1 MGRWE
6 ANANELQQQICTAL
20 VYIRSVLCEVRG
32 NNRVKQ
38 WTQPLL
44 KCLKNLQTSDS
55 KRFCVILGSFQFS
68 FQTKFP
74 WGFLRSTTEL
84 DAQTWRIMCPIFIKF
99 WERRLFKLNLKKFTA
114 VTVKYDDSLKCDTR
128 I

>member
-6 ANANELQQQICTAL
+6 ANANEPQQQICPAL
-20 VYIRSVLCEVRG
+20 VYIRSVLCEVRV

-55 KRFCVILGSFQFS
+55 QKVLCYSGLFPVFFS
-68 FQTKFP
+68 
-74 WGFLRSTTEL
+74 
-84 DAQTWRIMCPIFIKF
+84 
-99 WERRLFKLNLKKFTA
+99 N
-114 VTVKYDDSLKCDTR
+114 
-128 I
+128 

>member
-6 ANANELQQQICTAL
+6 ANANEPQQQICPAL

-55 KRFCVILGSFQFS
+55 QKVLCYSGLFPVFFS
-68 FQTKFP
+68 
-74 WGFLRSTTEL
+74 
-84 DAQTWRIMCPIFIKF
+84 
-99 WERRLFKLNLKKFTA
+99 N
-114 VTVKYDDSLKCDTR
+114 
-128 I
+128 

>member
-38 WTQPLL
+38 WTLPRLM
-44 KCLKNLQTSDS
+44 CLKNLRTSDS
-55 KRFCVILGSFQFS
+55 QKVLCHSGLFPVFFS
-68 FQTKFP
+68 
-74 WGFLRSTTEL
+74 
-84 DAQTWRIMCPIFIKF
+84 
-99 WERRLFKLNLKKFTA
+99 N
-114 VTVKYDDSLKCDTR
+114 
-128 I
+128 

>member
-6 ANANELQQQICTAL
+6 TNANEPQQQICPAL

-38 WTQPLL
+38 RTQPLL

-55 KRFCVILGSFQFS
+55 QKVLCHSGLFPVFFS
-68 FQTKFP
+68 
-74 WGFLRSTTEL
+74 
-84 DAQTWRIMCPIFIKF
+84 
-99 WERRLFKLNLKKFTA
+99 N
-114 VTVKYDDSLKCDTR
+114 
-128 I
+128 